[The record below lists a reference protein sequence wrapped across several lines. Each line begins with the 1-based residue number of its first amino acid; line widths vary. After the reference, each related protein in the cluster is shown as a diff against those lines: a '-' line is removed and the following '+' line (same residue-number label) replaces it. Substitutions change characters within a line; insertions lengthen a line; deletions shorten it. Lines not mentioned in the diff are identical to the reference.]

1 MKTKLASILAPILTG
16 VLLVSAGWGPIGH
29 SQIADEIIY
38 GDKVEI
44 TDAEAFRACSL
55 LPDMA
60 LVSGGTW
67 VEHGWLHSE
76 VFISVLWSLADTPEK
91 QDCVKGYIT
100 HIEGDTVEEP
110 WSAQQTAAGAPFKA
124 DFAAD
129 ALMLSVPGYD
139 KPTLNMTP
147 ELRYFLSSAWRQS
160 HPPGTTWW
168 LSNTLLVWFI
178 EPSFNGYFQL
188 GYNSI
193 FHPPIDEAQQWYG
206 AYNTYT
212 GESVNRATARLNG
225 APTPIPSPVPTP
237 RPTPTPIS
245 CPKFTR
251 CYWR

>member
-67 VEHGWLHSE
+67 LEHGWLHSE

-100 HIEGDTVEEP
+100 HIEADKAENVF
-110 WSAQQTAAGAPFKA
+110 SAQQMALGAPFGA
-124 DFAAD
+124 EFAVD
-129 ALMLSVPGYD
+129 ALMLSVPGYV

-147 ELRYFLSSAWRQS
+147 ELRYFLAAAWRQS
-160 HPPGTTWW
+160 HPPGTSWW

-188 GYNSI
+188 GYNSM
-193 FHPPIDEAQQWYG
+193 FHPPLDQAQYWYG
-206 AYNTYT
+206 DYYSYT
-212 GESVNRATARLNG
+212 GESVRRAEERLVE
-225 APTPIPSPVPTP
+225 APPGPVPSTS
-237 RPTPTPIS
+237 PTPTPTP